1 MLAKKVVGISRVGFH
16 PTRFIFIRHRFSL
29 ILTIIFIC
37 VHQCRSV
44 SKFLFYSSLRF
55 SLYALLFFTF
65 HFLLLPCSYSDYA
78 DGDGSPEFPY
88 EIAEPNQLIYMSQ
101 HPEHWGK
108 QSGGHDVRLC

>member
-44 SKFLFYSSLRF
+44 SKFLFYSSLLF
-55 SLYALLFFTF
+55 SFFALQSFSYA
-65 HFLLLPCSYSDYA
+65 DYD
-78 DGDGSPEFPY
+78 DGDGSAEFPY